1 MNASFKLVA
10 RTTIVSLLMA
20 VACAGASAQEAQIR
34 KNIAERMPDFPK
46 VDEVTKTAIPGVY
59 EIRVGTEVFY
69 TDEQANHVINGS
81 IIDTRTREN
90 LTENR
95 IAKLT
100 AIDFDALPLKDAVTI
115 KQGTGARKLAVF
127 ADPNC
132 GYCKQFE
139 RDLVN
144 AKDVTVYV
152 FLYPILGPDS
162 VTKSRDI
169 WCSKDAGKTWR
180 DWMIGGKAPVRVM
193 GNCDSSAIE
202 RVTEIGRKHR
212 LQGTPALVFE
222 DGTRVPGAIP
232 ADKLEKQLVASAKK
246 P

>member
-1 MNASFKLVA
+1 MNASFKFAAVSILMVA
-10 RTTIVSLLMA
+10 
-20 VACAGASAQEAQIR
+20 ACAGASAQEAQIR

-162 VTKSRDI
+162 VTKARDI
-169 WCSKDAGKTWR
+169 WCNKDAGKTWR

>member
-1 MNASFKLVA
+1 MNVSFKLA
-10 RTTIVSLLMA
+10 AVSLLMA

-90 LTENR
+90 ITENR

-162 VTKSRDI
+162 VTKARDI
-169 WCSKDAGKTWR
+169 WCNKDAGKTWR

-232 ADKLEKQLVASAKK
+232 ADKLEKQLLASAKK

>member
-1 MNASFKLVA
+1 MNAPFKLAA
-10 RTTIVSLLMA
+10 RTTIVAYLMA

-180 DWMIGGKAPVRVM
+180 DWMISGKAPVRVM